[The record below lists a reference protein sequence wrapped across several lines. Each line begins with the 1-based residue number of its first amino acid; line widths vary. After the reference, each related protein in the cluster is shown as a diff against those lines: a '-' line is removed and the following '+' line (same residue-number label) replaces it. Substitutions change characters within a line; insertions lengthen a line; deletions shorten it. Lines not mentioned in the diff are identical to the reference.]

1 MNQLKLLKCIFI
13 CFWVL
18 FLGAM
23 ILAFGYMAKNVPDDD
38 GEWNESLAKECIATK
53 IEKGYPEDF
62 AEKYCK
68 DISWGC
74 ARGRVYEENCD
85 PEVKCCFV
93 TIEEDK
99 KWNYLEYDKN
109 GNKIKK

>member
-1 MNQLKLLKCIFI
+1 M
-13 CFWVL
+13 
-18 FLGAM
+18 
-23 ILAFGYMAKNVPDDD
+23 
-38 GEWNESLAKECIATK
+38 AKECIATK

-74 ARGRVYEENCD
+74 ARGRVYEENCN

-109 GNKIKK
+109 GNKNPEVK